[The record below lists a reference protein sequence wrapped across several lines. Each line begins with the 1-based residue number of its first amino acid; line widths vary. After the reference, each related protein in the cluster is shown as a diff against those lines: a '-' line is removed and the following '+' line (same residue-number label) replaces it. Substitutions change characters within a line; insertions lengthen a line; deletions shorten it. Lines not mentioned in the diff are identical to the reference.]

1 MKLSKALCRLIFGLT
16 FILSGFL
23 KLTDPIGTG
32 LIIQEYLTVF
42 SMRFLDFASIGLGI
56 ALSAIEFVIG
66 ISILLGLRMRF
77 FTWMGL
83 GFISFFT
90 LLTLYLAIF
99 NPITDCG
106 CFGEAIHLTNWETF
120 YKNLVLLTCA
130 LVLFFNRKSFIPIAY
145 AAFEWVSVGLF
156 LGIALLIA
164 IPTYYNIPQIDFTAY
179 KIGTDLDMLT
189 RESHAEYET
198 IFLYSKDGKQ
208 QEFGLNDLPDSTW
221 TFVDSRTELIS
232 GSPELAQVDIS
243 LRDTAGEYRTEVL
256 LQEGPLVA
264 GVIWDPEEMTPQM
277 WTNLVILKSETLSE
291 GSRFILLSSV
301 REFDGNQAEA
311 FFPQEIIYTADRKAL
326 MTLVR
331 SNGGG
336 VYFFDGTII
345 HKWPSRRITSER
357 ISAILSEDSDQVV
370 LNDSIHQRLYINI
383 LLISII
389 LIVILMRY
397 FCKSFY
403 THKE

>member
-77 FTWMGL
+77 FTWLGL

-90 LLTLYLAIF
+90 LLTLYLALF

-145 AAFEWVSVGLF
+145 ATFEWVSVGLF
-156 LGIALLIA
+156 FGIALLIA
-164 IPTYYNIPQIDFTAY
+164 IPSYYNIPQIDFTVY

-189 RESHAEYET
+189 GESHAEYET

-208 QEFGLNDLPDSTW
+208 QEFDLNDLPDSTW
-221 TFVDSRTELIS
+221 TFVNSRTELIS

-264 GVIWDPEEMTPQM
+264 GVIWDTEEMTPQM
-277 WTNLVILKSETLSE
+277 WSNLVILKSEALSE
-291 GSRFILLSSV
+291 GSRFILLSTV
-301 REFDGNQAEA
+301 REFDENQAEA
-311 FFPQEIIYTADRKAL
+311 FFPQETIYTADRKAL
-326 MTLVR
+326 MTLIR

-345 HKWPSRRITSER
+345 HKWASRRITAKRVSD
-357 ISAILSEDSDQVV
+357 ILSEDSDQVV

-397 FCKSFY
+397 FCRSFY
-403 THKE
+403 THKG

>member
-32 LIIQEYLTVF
+32 LIIREYLEVF
-42 SMRFLDFASIGLGI
+42 HMGFLNSASVGIGI
-56 ALSAIEFVIG
+56 ALSAIEFLIG
-66 ISILLGLRMRF
+66 ISILLGLRMKF
-77 FTWMGL
+77 FTWLGL

-106 CFGEAIHLTNWETF
+106 CFGEAIHLTNLETF

-130 LVLFFNRKSFIPIAY
+130 LVLFFNRKSFIPIAV

-156 LGIALLIA
+156 LCLALLIA

-179 KIGTDLDMLT
+179 KVGTDLDMLAK
-189 RESHAEYET
+189 ESHAEYET
-198 IFLYSKDGKQ
+198 IFIYSKEGKEQ
-208 QEFGLNDLPDSTW
+208 AFHLDALPDSTW
-221 TFVDSRTELIS
+221 IYVDSRTKLVS
-232 GSPELAQVDIS
+232 GSEKLAQIDLS
-243 LRDTAGEYRTEVL
+243 LRDSVGEYNKEIL

-264 GVIWDPEEMTPQM
+264 GVIWNPEEMNPQM
-277 WTNLVILKSETLSE
+277 WSNLALLQSEALSA
-291 GSRFILLSSV
+291 GSKFILLSTV
-301 REFDGNQAEA
+301 REFNDTPSEEV
-311 FFPQEIIYTADRKAL
+311 FPQEIIYTVDRKAL

-336 VYFFDGTII
+336 VYFDNGTII

-397 FCKSFY
+397 FCKFFY

>member
-1 MKLSKALCRLIFGLT
+1 MKLAKALCRLIFGLT

-32 LIIQEYLTVF
+32 LIIKEYLAVF
-42 SMRFLDFASIGLGI
+42 HMGFLDSASIGLGI
-56 ALSAIEFVIG
+56 ALSTVEFIIG

-77 FTWMGL
+77 FTWLGL
-83 GFISFFT
+83 IFISFFT

-106 CFGEAIHLTNWETF
+106 CFGEAINLTNWETF

-130 LVLFFNRKSFIPIAY
+130 LVLFFNRKSFVPIAH
-145 AAFEWVSVGLF
+145 ATFEWVSVGLF
-156 LGIALLIA
+156 CALALLIA

-179 KIGTDLDMLT
+179 KVGTDLDMLAK
-189 RESHAEYET
+189 ESRAEYET
-198 IFLYSKDGKQ
+198 IFVYSKDGKQ
-208 QEFGLNDLPDSTW
+208 KEFDLSNLPDSTW

-232 GSPELAQVDIS
+232 GSVELAQVDIS
-243 LRDTAGEYRTEVL
+243 LRDTAGEYCTEIL

-264 GVIWDPEEMTPQM
+264 GVIWDPEDMTPHK
-277 WTNLVILKSETLSE
+277 WFNLALLKSETLSA
-291 GSRFILLSSV
+291 GSRFILLSTT
-301 REFDGNQAEA
+301 REFEDNPVEV
-311 FFPQEIIYTADRKAL
+311 FFPQEIIYTVDRKAL

-336 VYFFDGTII
+336 VYLDNGTII

-397 FCKSFY
+397 FCKFFY
-403 THKE
+403 THKG